1 MKIER
6 TKNAT
11 RNVAVGAVLRLYQ
24 MIGPFVLRTVMIHV
38 LGMQYVG
45 LNSLFTSVLQVLN
58 LAELGV
64 GSAMV
69 YSMYR
74 PIAEDDTKSIC
85 MLMKL
90 YRLYYRVIGG
100 GICILGLAIMPALPK
115 LISGDIP
122 PDINI
127 YILYILNL
135 SATVLSYW
143 LFAYKNSLLTA
154 HQRNDVI
161 DFITIVTTTIQYLF
175 QIAVLVI
182 FKNYYYYIV
191 VALLSQALLNVTTAV
206 VVNRMYPKYHPSG
219 KIDKDVMKN
228 INRKIKDLFTSKL
241 GEVIVNSADTIVIS
255 AFLGLTMLAM
265 YNNYYYILTAV
276 MGFVTLFFKAS
287 TAGIGNSLVVES
299 QEKNYGDLNKFTFLV
314 SWIGLFCGCCLLCLY
329 QPFMEVWVGKEYM
342 LGLGCVVCFSV
353 YFYIRVM
360 NQVLIVYKDAAGMW
374 HEDRFRP
381 LCTALTNLILN
392 LILVQVMGIYG
403 VLLSTVFST
412 LFVGM
417 PWVIKNLF
425 SVVLKQNP
433 FDYVKKLIQ
442 YVLVAVCAWF
452 ITYFACTKIAGNLIF
467 VLIVRLIIC
476 LIIPNIIYVVVF
488 YKRNEFKQTIKLV
501 DNILGGKIKP
511 LHNILV
517 KIYHGK
523 G

>member
-6 TKNAT
+6 IKNAT
-11 RNVAVGAVLRLYQ
+11 RNVAIGAALRLYQ
-24 MIGPFVLRTVMIHV
+24 MVGPFILRTVMIHV

-45 LNSLFTSVLQVLN
+45 LNSLFTSILQVLN

-74 PIAEDDTKSIC
+74 PIAEDDEGKIC

-90 YRLYYRVIGG
+90 YRLYYRLIGG
-100 GICILGLAIMPALPK
+100 VICVLGLAIMPVLQK
-115 LISGDIP
+115 LISGDVP

-161 DFITIVTTTIQYLF
+161 DLITIITTTVQYLF

-191 VALLSQALLNVTTAV
+191 VALLSQALLNVVTALV
-206 VVNRMYPKYHPSG
+206 ANKMYPQYHPSG
-219 KIDKDVMKN
+219 EIDKDVMKS

-276 MGFVTLFFKAS
+276 MGFVTLFFKSS

-299 QEKNYGDLNKFTFLV
+299 QEKNYCDLNKFTFLV

-329 QPFMEVWVGKEYM
+329 QPFMELWVGKDYM
-342 LGLGCVVCFSV
+342 LELGCVVCFSV
-353 YFYIRVM
+353 YFYVRVM

-392 LILVQVMGIYG
+392 LILVQIMGIYG
-403 VLLSTVFST
+403 VLLSTVLST

-425 SVVLKQNP
+425 SVVFKRNSI
-433 FDYVKKLIQ
+433 DYVKKLMQ
-442 YVLVAVCAWF
+442 YVLVAVGAWF
-452 ITYFACTKIAGNLIF
+452 VTYFACVRVTGNLIT
-467 VLIVRLIIC
+467 VLVIRLIIC
-476 LIIPNIIYVVVF
+476 VVIPNTIYVIIF
-488 YKRNEFKQTIKLV
+488 HSRDEFKQTIRLF
-501 DNILGGKIKP
+501 DNIVGRKIKP

-517 KIYHGK
+517 KIYW
-523 G
+523 

>member
-11 RNVAVGAVLRLYQ
+11 RNVVVGAALRLYQ
-24 MIGPFVLRTVMIHV
+24 MIGPFILRTVMIYV

-74 PIAEDDTKSIC
+74 PIAEDDAEKIC

-100 GICILGLAIMPALPK
+100 VICFLGLIIMPALPK
-115 LISGDIP
+115 LISGNVP

-135 SATVLSYW
+135 LATVLSYW

-161 DFITIVTTTIQYLF
+161 DLTTIITTTVQYFF
-175 QIAVLVI
+175 QIVVLVI
-182 FKNYYYYIV
+182 FRNYYYYIV
-191 VALLSQALLNVTTAV
+191 VALLSQALLNVMTALI
-206 VVNRMYPKYHPSG
+206 VNKMYPQYHPSG
-219 KIDKDVMKN
+219 EIDKDIMKN

-276 MGFVTLFFKAS
+276 MGFVTLIFKAS

-299 QEKNYGDLNKFTFLV
+299 QEKNYCDLNKFTFLV

-329 QPFMEVWVGKEYM
+329 QPFMELWVGKNYM
-342 LGLGCVVCFSV
+342 LELGCVVCFSI

-381 LCTALTNLILN
+381 LCTALINLILN
-392 LILVQVMGIYG
+392 LILVQIMGIYG
-403 VLLSTVFST
+403 VLLSTVLST

-425 SVVLKQNP
+425 SVVLKRSP
-433 FDYVKKLIQ
+433 VDYIKKIMQ
-442 YVLVAVCAWF
+442 YVLVAVGSWFVAYCICAR
-452 ITYFACTKIAGNLIF
+452 ISGNLIS
-467 VLIVRLIIC
+467 VLVVRLIIC
-476 LIIPNIIYVVVF
+476 VVIPNIFYVTIF
-488 YKRNEFKQTIKLV
+488 HNRDEFKQTIRLF
-501 DNILGGKIKP
+501 DNIVGRKIKL
-511 LHNILV
+511 LHNILMKV
-517 KIYHGK
+517 YQ
-523 G
+523 

>member
-1 MKIER
+1 MKFER

-24 MIGPFVLRTVMIHV
+24 MIGPFILRTAMIHV

-45 LNSLFTSVLQVLN
+45 LNSLFTSILQVLN

-74 PIAEDDTKSIC
+74 PIAEDDAKKIC

-100 GICILGLAIMPALPK
+100 VICVLGLAIMPALPK
-115 LISGDIP
+115 LISGDVP

-127 YILYILNL
+127 YILYTLNL

-161 DFITIVTTTIQYLF
+161 DLITIITTTVQYLF

-191 VALLSQALLNVTTAV
+191 VALLSQALLNVVTAL
-206 VVNRMYPKYHPSG
+206 VVNKMYPQYHPSG
-219 KIDKDVMKN
+219 EIDKDVMKS

-299 QEKNYGDLNKFTFLV
+299 QEKNYCDLNRFTFLV

-329 QPFMEVWVGKEYM
+329 QPFMELWVGKDYM
-342 LGLGCVVCFSV
+342 LELGCVVCFSI

-403 VLLSTVFST
+403 VLLSTVLST

-425 SVVLKQNP
+425 SVVLKRNP
-433 FDYVKKLIQ
+433 MEYVGKLLQ
-442 YVLVAVCAWF
+442 YVIVAICAWLF
-452 ITYFACTKIAGNLIF
+452 TYFVCIKITGNLIT
-467 VLIVRLIIC
+467 VLILRLVIC
-476 LIIPNIIYVVVF
+476 IAIPNIIYAIIF
-488 YKRNEFKQTIKLV
+488 HNRNEFKQTIRLV
-501 DNILGGKIKP
+501 DNIVGIKIKP
-511 LHNILV
+511 LHNILM
-517 KIYHGK
+517 KIYQ
-523 G
+523 